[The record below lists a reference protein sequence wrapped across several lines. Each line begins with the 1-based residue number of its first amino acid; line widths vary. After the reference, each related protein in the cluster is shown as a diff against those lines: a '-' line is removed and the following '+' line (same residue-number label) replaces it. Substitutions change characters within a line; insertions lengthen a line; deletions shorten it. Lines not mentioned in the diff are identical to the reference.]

1 MSRKVIIASDSTCD
15 LSKEL
20 KEKYN
25 IVTVPLHITYGD
37 ENYDDGINI
46 QLEELY
52 DRVEKT
58 NELPKTAATAP
69 KEFQEFFHRYVDQG
83 YDVFY
88 TGISSEMSST
98 YQSAK
103 IISEDEGLE
112 GHVFCVDGKNLS
124 TGTALLLLKACKY
137 RDEGCSAEEIANKV
151 EALVPHI
158 KSQFIVETLEYLHKG
173 GRCSG
178 TTRFLSAILR
188 IKPMIVVRE
197 GKMAVGKKFIGSTKK
212 AISGMI
218 SMFIK
223 DVPHIDPEFVFI
235 THTLAGD
242 KVGYIKDMIKDVE
255 IEHLYDTVAGCV
267 IGSHC
272 GPGTIGILYIM
283 KDQTVVLENIE
294 EE

>member
-15 LSKEL
+15 ISKEI
-20 KEKYN
+20 KEQYN

-37 ENYDDGINI
+37 ENYDDGIDI

-58 NELPKTAATAP
+58 NELPKTAATTP
-69 KEFQEFFHRYVDQG
+69 KEFQEFFHKYVDNG

-88 TGISSEMSST
+88 TGISAAMSST
-98 YQSAK
+98 FQSAK
-103 IISEDEGLE
+103 IVSEDDGLA
-112 GHVFCVDGKNLS
+112 GHVFCVDSKNLS
-124 TGTALLLLKACKY
+124 TGIALLLLKACKY
-137 RDEGCSAEEIANKV
+137 RDEGYSAEEIAKKV
-151 EALVPHI
+151 EELVPHI
-158 KSQFIVETLEYLHKG
+158 KSQFVVETLEYLHKG

-178 TTRFLSAILR
+178 TTRFFSAVLR

-197 GKMAVGKKFIGSTKK
+197 GKMAVGKKFIGSSKK
-212 AISGMI
+212 AISGMVN
-218 SMFIK
+218 MFIN
-223 DVPHIDPEFVFI
+223 DVPHIDPEFVFV
-235 THTLAGD
+235 THSLAHD
-242 KVGYIKDMIKDVE
+242 KVSYIKDMIKDVK
-255 IEHLYDTVAGCV
+255 IDHVYDTVAGCV

-283 KDQTVVLENIE
+283 KDQTVVLENVE